1 MTEQMLQNLERT
13 LELAELSKDLAVA
26 SIMRDHPGIAMA
38 EAERIFW
45 HRVCEVKNASLYGVD
60 TALRSPGKLMEDL
73 P

>member
-1 MTEQMLQNLERT
+1 MLQNLERT

-45 HRVCEVKNASLYGVD
+45 HRVCEVKNASLYGAD

>member
-13 LELAELSKDLAVA
+13 LELAELSKDLVVA
-26 SIMRDHPGIAMA
+26 SIMRDNPGVSTD
-38 EAERIFW
+38 EAERLFW
-45 HRVCEVKNASLYGVD
+45 HRVCEVKNASLYGAD

>member
-1 MTEQMLQNLERT
+1 MLQNLERT

-26 SIMRDHPGIAMA
+26 SIMRDNPGIAMA

-45 HRVCEVKNASLYGVD
+45 HRVCEVKDASLYGVD
-60 TALRSPGKLMEDL
+60 TTLRSPGKLMEDL

>member
-1 MTEQMLQNLERT
+1 MSEQMLQNLERT

-45 HRVCEVKNASLYGVD
+45 HRVCEVKNASLYGAD